1 MPVTETATRE
11 VQQLRRC
18 VRDLVALSSF
28 PAVWVGYDPRQI
40 AESLAD
46 GLRHMLNLD
55 LIYLAVR
62 DRAERIGVEVART
75 PEGPAPADRVQEIR
89 RALDPWLKPDSPG
102 RPSSIPDPIGNGAV
116 PIVLNPFGSGE
127 SGGVV
132 VAGSRRADF
141 PTEVDRLLLGVAAN
155 QMAILLDRRRAEDA
169 LRESERRFRTLTEA
183 LPHMVWTAE
192 PDGAPDY
199 LNARNTEYTGLT
211 PEQLRG
217 RDWRSTL
224 HPEDVPRCVELWTR
238 STATGELFEA
248 EYRLRRA
255 DGAFR
260 WHLAR
265 ALALLDDSGRI
276 TKWFGSCIDI
286 DDQKRA
292 QDALREAKEAAEAAN
307 RAKDEFLANVSH
319 EIRTPM
325 NAILGMTELALD
337 TPLTAEQREY
347 LAIVKSSAD
356 ALLKVINDL
365 LDFAKIEAGK
375 LELDRADFSLRH
387 VLGETLRALALRAH
401 RKGLELACQIRT
413 EVPDALVGDAG
424 RLRQILLNLIG
435 NAIKFTERGE
445 VVVRVEAGVEHTSTE
460 PDPSVPGPLPAP
472 ELRFAISDTGIGIP
486 HEKQEKIFHAFEQ
499 GDNSTTR
506 RYEGTG
512 LGLSIA
518 ARLVALMGGQITVE
532 SEPGRGST
540 FRFTAEFGLQPHPPS
555 GPHERPLVDLHG
567 LRVLVVDDNATNRQI
582 LEEWLR
588 GWHTEP
594 LAVADGFKA
603 LEALWRGA
611 AIGRPF
617 ALVLLDVRMPGTDGL
632 AVAESVLRNP
642 ELAASRIILLTS
654 EVLHGDIA
662 RYREL
667 GIAAYA
673 MKPVPQD
680 ELLEIIY
687 RVLSRPDHAD
697 LGLDPVNPFATAM
710 VSTPLTP
717 AASSRRLRILVA
729 EDNPFFQR
737 LVEHLLRQ
745 KGHDGRVAS
754 DGLEALG
761 ALEQES
767 FDLMLLD
774 VHMPGSD
781 GFQVIEALRQ
791 REQATGAHL
800 PVIALTA
807 RATKSD
813 RKRCL
818 TAGMDDYLAKPVGAV
833 DMFAAIERLLSTQGV
848 PQPTQSQAR
857 DSAALINPAVLLA
870 ACGDDADGLRRMCEG
885 FRDYVPSQLAEAG
898 DALRTQDAPR
908 LCEAAHKLCGLLS
921 AISTVAG
928 DVASRLEDQAA
939 CGRLEE
945 CRPLVEQLEAIAR
958 ELFQQVFGLSI
969 ETLRHKAVTADDRDR
984 AVSL

>member
-1 MPVTETATRE
+1 MAAGGSSLRAIRTAPLAEVFHIINEETRQLVEDPAAKVLRLGIVVGLANHTVLLARDGRE
-11 VQQLRRC
+11 VPIDDCGAPIIDDRGSITGVVLVFRDTTLRRQAEEAAVLRKAHARLELA
-18 VRDLVALSSF
+18 VRGSNLGIWEYDMPDGRLDNSRAIF
-28 PAVWVGYDPRQI
+28 INVWESLGYDPLTSPTDF
-40 AESLAD
+40 AAW
-46 GLRHMLNLD
+46 
-55 LIYLAVR
+55 
-62 DRAERIGVEVART
+62 RA
-75 PEGPAPADRVQEIR
+75 
-89 RALDPWLKPDSPG
+89 
-102 RPSSIPDPIGNGAV
+102 
-116 PIVLNPFGSGE
+116 F
-127 SGGVV
+127 
-132 VAGSRRADF
+132 
-141 PTEVDRLLLGVAAN
+141 
-155 QMAILLDRRRAEDA
+155 AI
-169 LRESERRFRTLTEA
+169 
-183 LPHMVWTAE
+183 
-192 PDGAPDY
+192 
-199 LNARNTEYTGLT
+199 
-211 PEQLRG
+211 
-217 RDWRSTL
+217 
-224 HPEDVPRCVELWTR
+224 HPEDQQRVTRAIQACLNGETRELEVEHR
-238 STATGELFEA
+238 V
-248 EYRLRRA
+248 RHK
-255 DGAFR
+255 DGSDR

-265 ALALLDDSGRI
+265 GVAVRDVEGRPVRFLGSSVDITALKRTEDDLQR
-276 TKWFGSCIDI
+276 
-286 DDQKRA
+286 
-292 QDALREAKEAAEAAN
+292 AKEAAEAAN

-337 TPLTAEQREY
+337 TPLTGEQREY

-375 LELDRADFSLRH
+375 LELDHGEFSLRR

-401 RKGLELACQIRT
+401 RKGLELACRIQP
-413 EVPDALVGDAG
+413 EVPDALIGDAG

-435 NAIKFTERGE
+435 NAIKFTEQGE
-445 VVVRVEAGVEHTSTE
+445 VVVRVEASVEYTSAE
-460 PDPSVPGPLPAP
+460 PDATVPGSQPSQVLH
-472 ELRFAISDTGIGIP
+472 FSISDTGIGIP
-486 HEKQEKIFHAFEQ
+486 REKQAKIFQAFEQ

-518 ARLVALMGGQITVE
+518 VRLVALMGGQITVE

-594 LAVADGFKA
+594 LAVADGFGA
-603 LEALWRGA
+603 LEALWRAA

-632 AVAESVLRNP
+632 AVAESIRRNP

-687 RVLSRPDHAD
+687 RVLSRPDHPD
-697 LGLDPVNPFATAM
+697 LTLDRVDLIAA
-710 VSTPLTP
+710 
-717 AASSRRLRILVA
+717 AASTAATMAASARRLRVLVA
-729 EDNPFFQR
+729 EDNPFNQR

-745 KGHDGRVAS
+745 KGHDVRVAS
-754 DGLEALG
+754 DGLEALA
-761 ALEQES
+761 ALEQDS

-774 VHMPGSD
+774 VHMPGCD

-791 REQATGAHL
+791 REQATGGHL

-807 RATKSD
+807 RATESD
-813 RKRCL
+813 RQRCL
-818 TAGMDDYLAKPVGAV
+818 AAGMDDYLAKPVGAV
-833 DMFAAIERLLSTQGV
+833 DLFAAIERLLSAQGV
-848 PQPTQSQAR
+848 PQPIPPPGQDTT
-857 DSAALINPAVLLA
+857 ALINPAVLLA
-870 ACGDDADGLRRMCEG
+870 ACGDDADGLRRICEG
-885 FRDYVPSQLAEAG
+885 FRDYVPSQLADAG

-908 LCEAAHKLCGLLS
+908 LREAAHKLCGLLS

-928 DVASRLEDQAA
+928 DVASKLEDQAA
-939 CGRLEE
+939 SGRLED
-945 CRPLVEQLEAIAR
+945 CPPLVEQLEAIAR
-958 ELFQQVFGLSI
+958 ELFQQVDGLSI
-969 ETLRHKAVTADDRDR
+969 ETLRHQAVSADDHDR
-984 AVSL
+984 TASP